1 MQRLVFGLALGL
13 VSALVLAA
21 EPTAAQTWPQR
32 PVRFIVTLGAGS
44 GVDIGT
50 RLIAD
55 IPLAA
60 DPNHIGAEL
69 QSWRD
74 RVIDAALDLVQRDA
88 GNVLTGRN
96 ENISIRIRGG
106 VVRRGKF
113 SRKLIGGI
121 DERVIEVEEPWR
133 GLLLHP
139 FRQTTLFSL
148 VFLD

>member
-1 MQRLVFGLALGL
+1 MAFAITCKGRKLPIEQIFHKAVELQLTRDLVRSVQVRDPVIRQFDVL
-13 VSALVLAA
+13 V
-21 EPTAAQTWPQR
+21 
-32 PVRFIVTLGAGS
+32 G
-44 GVDIGT
+44 
-50 RLIAD
+50 LIAD

>member
-1 MQRLVFGLALGL
+1 MAFAITCKGRKLPIEQIFHKAVELQLTRDLVRSVQVRDPVIRQFDVL
-13 VSALVLAA
+13 V
-21 EPTAAQTWPQR
+21 
-32 PVRFIVTLGAGS
+32 
-44 GVDIGT
+44 GVV
-50 RLIAD
+50 AD

-60 DPNHIGAEL
+60 DPDHIGAEFE
-69 QSWRD
+69 SR
-74 RVIDAALDLVQRDA
+74 RHRIVGAGLDLVQRDA